1 MYKIGKLSYNSYI
14 LPQAVRPMRLLEALD
29 YIDEYYK
36 NYFNEFGSNSEEF
49 ISILVPIRADRWD
62 VLYSVASNVKYDIG
76 FDTDKLRVNM
86 LMNWNEYWD
95 DWEYYDKHYKT
106 SYGTYTRVF

>member
-1 MYKIGKLSYNSYI
+1 MYNIGKLSNDGYI

-36 NYFNEFGSNSEEF
+36 NYFNKFGFNSEEF
-49 ISILVPIRADRWD
+49 SILVPIREDRWD
-62 VLYSVASNVKYDIG
+62 ALYTVARSFKHDIG
-76 FDTDKLRVNM
+76 FDTDKLRVDM
-86 LMNWNEYWD
+86 LMHWDEYWD
-95 DWEYYDKHYKT
+95 DWEYYDKHHRT